1 LSRSYEIEDTHEGE
15 PSEFFEDS
23 AAIIARIKEERSL
36 IFVHCTEGK
45 SIAPTIVLNYMMQS
59 AKKQNKHLSLLAA
72 YNFLGAKAPGINVTD
87 QFMAQLLG
95 TKPTPTFVLAAVLPR
110 KHNSRGAP
118 LLEPALCLLSFSTLL
133 ESLRYALCVPLC
145 DKYCAPPHGAAHFTK
160 ARNSNMAALS
170 IDSPIASLRT
180 GSYGPG
186 AQWRSLRVH
195 CGRLFL
201 PLVEGGDGCHEHD
214 GQRGAAANIHSISP
228 PAFTLFLPLRVFA
241 SVRFDVPPW

>member
-1 LSRSYEIEDTHEGE
+1 MALSRSYEIEDTHEGE

-95 TKPTPTFVLAAVLPR
+95 TKPTRADVQAFASDRCSL
-110 KHNSRGAP
+110 SRGALFFFSSSFTSILPSLSLP
-118 LLEPALCLLSFSTLL
+118 L
-133 ESLRYALCVPLC
+133 R
-145 DKYCAPPHGAAHFTK
+145 
-160 ARNSNMAALS
+160 
-170 IDSPIASLRT
+170 ASLRQVLC
-180 GSYGPG
+180 S
-186 AQWRSLRVH
+186 ASRSRSLY
-195 CGRLFL
+195 
-201 PLVEGGDGCHEHD
+201 
-214 GQRGAAANIHSISP
+214 
-228 PAFTLFLPLRVFA
+228 
-241 SVRFDVPPW
+241 

>member
-1 LSRSYEIEDTHEGE
+1 MSDPRHWLWSRSYEIEDTHEGE

-95 TKPTPTFVLAAVLPR
+95 TNNTPAAHRCLRPR
-110 KHNSRGAP
+110 SVSLFPFP
-118 LLEPALCLLSFSTLL
+118 LLSSLSVTLSACLFATSTVLRLTEPLTLL
-133 ESLRYALCVPLC
+133 RHATATWLLLPSTRLSRPTAHGVVRPRSPVAQPARALRPPLL
-145 DKYCAPPHGAAHFTK
+145 APSG
-160 ARNSNMAALS
+160 
-170 IDSPIASLRT
+170 
-180 GSYGPG
+180 
-186 AQWRSLRVH
+186 
-195 CGRLFL
+195 GRGWL
-201 PLVEGGDGCHEHD
+201 P
-214 GQRGAAANIHSISP
+214 
-228 PAFTLFLPLRVFA
+228 
-241 SVRFDVPPW
+241 